1 MCSRFSMYKTENK
14 TFILSAKKKD
24 FVLFVVGP
32 LLSASSW
39 KQHFGNVHF
48 HKLGN
53 FVVYVTNITYKPCI
67 LFTL

>member
-1 MCSRFSMYKTENK
+1 MYKIYKNISS
-14 TFILSAKKKD
+14 ILQKKKKR
-24 FVLFVVGP
+24 LCVVRNWP
-32 LLSASSW
+32 SLSASPW

-48 HKLGN
+48 HKLGS